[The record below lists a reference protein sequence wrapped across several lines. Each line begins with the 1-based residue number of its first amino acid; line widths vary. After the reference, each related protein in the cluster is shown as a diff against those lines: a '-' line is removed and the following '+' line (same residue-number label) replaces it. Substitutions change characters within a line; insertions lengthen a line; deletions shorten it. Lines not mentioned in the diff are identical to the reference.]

1 MIRPR
6 LTHVLLLLI
15 VTLVA
20 ACQPEIPPL
29 PDVTVVI
36 TAVSDE
42 AALAVAVG
50 EALTA
55 TAQHQIALT
64 ETALALGGI
73 TRTPSPTPTA
83 TLTPPLPSATP
94 FLSPTASATPTI
106 TPTSTL
112 APLPTNTP
120 APLPD
125 VPPDS
130 AGRLRVLHALR
141 QDRPVPIEVY
151 IDDVP
156 VARGMEIGDDSGY
169 IAINGPS
176 ARVTVH
182 LLPEMMGEGAGA
194 DANQQPLASS
204 VVTVGPGASVSVVL
218 TDLGLLTPSL
228 VAVRDETV
236 PLATGFTR
244 LTVLQGNPFLLRANV
259 VMPGLSGALAFNMNI
274 GDQAGPFDVPAG
286 SYGMSLYDADSPD
299 QLITTLSGIGLNN
312 FVNYL
317 LVLVPAADPVFRG
330 DTTEY
335 LLFPGSAGRAPS
347 DVALHIINAA
357 PNAGPLTIGIDD
369 IVLVSSL
376 PVGQQT
382 VALPL
387 SRRGG
392 TLLITDAAGVDLV
405 LGGIGPFA
413 TLDDQIVVIMDAS
426 GTAAQTSPLQI
437 VIFPM
442 NAASSSARA
451 SVRLIHGLSGT
462 NRTLDLELR
471 ATSLTEI
478 ESIFGVPPGQQ
489 ESTAFVPVVQNVR
502 LATASDYAGRVPAVF
517 DVRVVLSG
525 TQSVQD
531 VISGL
536 RVLAGGVYDFVI
548 VPGDLPGVARLLLVQ
563 PDVQLAGPGINRAD
577 PQVVRE
583 QVEMALT
590 ELAPAVTATST
601 AVRTATATSS
611 PVPTNT
617 PRPTNTP
624 SFPPPALVV
633 DPAPPDGAVD
643 SFMLTALNFK
653 PDSRYT
659 ISLAGGPEDLSGS
672 TGADGSF
679 VRIVAIPA
687 GLRPGAYTV
696 RVCVDCRAGG
706 AQQEEFAV
714 FVVADPARTPTAT
727 PLP

>member
-1 MIRPR
+1 MRPR
-6 LTHVLLLLI
+6 LLYLLVVVALA
-15 VTLVA
+15 A

-29 PDVTVVI
+29 PNVTVVI

-42 AALAVAVG
+42 AALAAAV
-50 EALTA
+50 EDALTA
-55 TAQHQIALT
+55 TAQRQVALT

-94 FLSPTASATPTI
+94 FLSPTPTATPTV
-106 TPTSTL
+106 TPTLTL
-112 APLPTNTP
+112 APLATNTP
-120 APLPD
+120 VSLPD
-125 VPPDS
+125 TPADS

-141 QDRPVPIEVY
+141 LDGLAPVEVY
-151 IDDVP
+151 IDDVR
-156 VARGMEIGDDSGY
+156 VARGMGIGDDSGY
-169 IAINGPS
+169 FTVNGPS
-176 ARVTVH
+176 ARVTVR
-182 LLPEMMGEGAGA
+182 LLPELLGGSEGQ
-194 DANQQPLASS
+194 DEQPLASS
-204 VVTVGPGASVSVVL
+204 VVSVGPGASVSVVL
-218 TDLGLLTPSL
+218 TDLGGVTPTL

-236 PLATGFTR
+236 PLATGFAR
-244 LTVLQGNPFLLRANV
+244 LTLLQGNTFLLRANAL
-259 VMPGLSGALAFNMNI
+259 MPGLSGALAFNMNL

-286 SYGMSLYDADSPD
+286 SYSMSLYDADSPD
-299 QLITTLSGIGLNN
+299 QLITTISGIRLDSY
-312 FVNYL
+312 VNYL
-317 LVLVPAADPVFRG
+317 LVLVPAADPAFRG
-330 DTTEY
+330 DSTEY
-335 LLFPGSAGRAPS
+335 LLFPGSTARAPG
-347 DVALHIINAA
+347 DVALYFINAA
-357 PNAGPLTIGIDD
+357 PSAGTLTIGINDL
-369 IVLVSSL
+369 VLVNNL
-376 PVGQQT
+376 PVGQKT

-387 SRRGG
+387 SSQGG
-392 TLLITDAAGVDLV
+392 TLVINDTAGANLM

-413 TLDDQIVVIMDAS
+413 TPNDHIVVIMDAAS
-426 GTAAQTSPLQI
+426 AAAQTGPLQLA
-437 VIFPM
+437 VFPM
-442 NAASSSARA
+442 NAAASSARA

-489 ESTAFVPVVQNVR
+489 ESTAFVPVIQGVR

-525 TQSVQD
+525 TQSVQG
-531 VISGL
+531 VINSL
-536 RVLAGGVYDFVI
+536 QLLAGGVYDFVI
-548 VPGDLPGVARLLLVQ
+548 VPGDTPGVARLLLVQ
-563 PDVQLAGPGINRAD
+563 PEVQVAGPGINRAD
-577 PQVVRE
+577 PDVMRE

-590 ELAPAVTATST
+590 ELAPAATATST
-601 AVRTATATSS
+601 AVRTATPTSS

-617 PRPTNTP
+617 PRPSNTP
-624 SFPPPALVV
+624 SFPPPALLV
-633 DPAPPDGAVD
+633 DPVPPAAAVN

-653 PDSRYT
+653 PESRYT
-659 ISLAGGPEDLSGS
+659 ISLAGGPENLSGS
-672 TGADGSF
+672 TGLDGSF
-679 VRIVAIPA
+679 LREIAIPA